1 MIFWNQNWSSG
12 LSKCS
17 FEKPTEMTSVRVGIL
32 SAQSLDKLIKFFE
45 KTCSLQNVAHDTRK
59 AVLTTLPESF
69 SQNPL
74 SYWWKTDEWKI

>member
-12 LSKCS
+12 LSKWC

-32 SAQSLDKLIKFFE
+32 SAPSLDKLIKCFE

-59 AVLTTLPESF
+59 AVLTTLKSF
-69 SQNPL
+69 SQNPIF
-74 SYWWKTDEWKI
+74 YWWKTDEGKV